1 MPYGKDKGDVMRKKV
16 GKKSR
21 KSKKMSNEYS
31 HAAPMKSYKKKGKR
45 TWEGNSGVDDGSH
58 AHFGH

>member
-1 MPYGKDKGDVMRKKV
+1 MPYGKDKGDVMRKRV
-16 GKKSR
+16 GK
-21 KSKKMSNEYS
+21 KSKKMSNDYS
-31 HAAPMKSYKKKGKR
+31 HAEPMGKRKKKGKR